1 MGIGDKIRFQ
11 LFVAGFFLLSL
22 SPACSQENN
31 KSQSFAEFTAAAG
44 KYRGSISLAF
54 YHDWHI
60 GKRKKASVGLG
71 ARLTGFTGSNLYYIT
86 APAQL
91 TSDSKG
97 PAVLFK
103 ENIPENI
110 DSLLISSPQVN
121 AMNMVINL
129 SYQLTRKFTLGFN
142 IDAFG
147 FSFGG
152 KTRGNYIN
160 GIEGKITNA
169 TPTSLNLLLVSDNDK
184 GSLNSE
190 LYGKYFFHEKWSF
203 KLAAQFLFTEY
214 TTENK
219 VQQYPE
225 ENDRFRNKALLAS
238 AGLCYKF

>member
-1 MGIGDKIRFQ
+1 MRIGDKIRFQ
-11 LFVAGFFLLSL
+11 LFIAGFFLLTI
-22 SPACSQENN
+22 SPACSQESS
-31 KSQSFAEFTAAAG
+31 KSQSFAELTAAVG
-44 KYRGSISLAF
+44 KYRGSVSLAF

-60 GKRKKASVGLG
+60 GKRKKVSVGLG
-71 ARLTGFTGSNLYYIT
+71 ARIMAFTGSNLYYIT

-91 TSDSKG
+91 TSGSRG
-97 PAVLFK
+97 PVVLFK
-103 ENIPENI
+103 ENIAENI
-110 DSLLISSPQVN
+110 DSLLISAPQVN
-121 AMNMVINL
+121 TMNLVINL
-129 SYQLTRKFTLGFN
+129 SYQPTKKIALGFN

-147 FSFGG
+147 FSFGR

-160 GIEGKITNA
+160 GIEGKITSA

-190 LYGKYFFHEKWSF
+190 LYGKYFINEKWSF

-219 VQQYPE
+219 VQEYPE

-238 AGLCYKF
+238 FGVCYKF